1 MVLSKIR
8 KGTPIPRFS
17 TKDSAQYFL
26 CLTTFFLSTTSSSL
40 WNAPS
45 LQPSPIVPD
54 TVHSAPSPC
63 LLPGRRRNSPCARH
77 TVASSARSGSP
88 EWSGHKYGWFL
99 PHSPDCGRWSE
110 TAGNHRVHAGI
121 VLNGQVP
128 ADILQIGIIGRCRT
142 YAESPASG
150 TSGLRPSFSQHSAY
164 SWSILLARANALPHS
179 RHLQTGFD
187 FLGKKYSSAISQL
200 TALKTNVRRT
210 AFCHRTLGSVASH
223 DGVFYYNI
231 TN

>member
-1 MVLSKIR
+1 MLLPLLPFNLSPQF
-8 KGTPIPRFS
+8 PIPRIPLQVPVS
-17 TKDSAQYFL
+17 CRAEGVIHRTLGIPLPVPPGLGVPNGRGTNTDG
-26 CLTTFFLSTTSSSL
+26 FFHTL
-40 WNAPS
+40 P
-45 LQPSPIVPD
+45 
-54 TVHSAPSPC
+54 TV
-63 LLPGRRRNSPCARH
+63 
-77 TVASSARSGSP
+77 TVGAHP
-88 EWSGHKYGWFL
+88 Q
-99 PHSPDCGRWSE
+99 
-110 TAGNHRVHAGI
+110 GNHGVHAGI